1 VSTAVVT
8 SPEWERLAERLGTGA
23 VMVVGKGGSG
33 KSHLARWLAE
43 NAATPAALVSAD
55 VGQPSVGVP
64 ACLGMALPPRWETP
78 AAMWFVGD
86 VAFGGH
92 LLPVV
97 VGTARLAE
105 RARSDG
111 AELVVVDTSGLVDG
125 ALGRLLKYQKT
136 LALRARHVIALQYED
151 ELEPLLAPLARL
163 ATVHRLVPVAVARE
177 RSRDERRAWREERFR
192 RILRGAKV
200 RRFDRSRVLATDW
213 SAGLPPGGDPAV
225 GTLVGLLDRDGFCRR
240 VGVVRAAGA
249 RTIDVAVGGDADRA
263 VAWLQLGTLR
273 VDADGVESRQR

>member
-1 VSTAVVT
+1 VDIVPA
-8 SPEWERLAERLGTGA
+8 PGWDRLADRLGTGV

-43 NAATPAALVSAD
+43 HAVTRAALVSAD

-105 RARSDG
+105 RARGAG

-125 ALGRLLKYQKT
+125 ALGRLLKYHKT
-136 LALRARHVIALQYED
+136 LALGARHVIALQHRD

-163 ATVHRLVPVAVARE
+163 ATVHRLAPVAVARE
-177 RSRDERRAWREERFR
+177 RSREERRAWREERFR
-192 RILRGAKV
+192 TILQGAKV
-200 RRFDRSRVLATDW
+200 RRFDRSRILATDW
-213 SAGLPPGGDPAV
+213 SAGLPSGRSLAA

-240 VGVVRAAGA
+240 VGVVRDVRA
-249 RTIDVAVGGDADRA
+249 RTIDVAVRGDDGRTA
-263 VAWLQLGTLR
+263 AWLQIGTLR
-273 VDADGVESRQR
+273 VDASGVESRQR